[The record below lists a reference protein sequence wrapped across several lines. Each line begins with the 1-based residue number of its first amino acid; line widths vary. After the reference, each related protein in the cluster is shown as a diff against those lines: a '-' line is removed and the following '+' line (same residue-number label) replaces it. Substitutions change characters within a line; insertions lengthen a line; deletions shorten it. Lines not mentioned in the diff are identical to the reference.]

1 MFRSQSPAGLK
12 HPTAESGPMVYIM
25 HEMGPFSDP
34 DVVVFSNCDSVRLSM
49 YDGTKEWILPVKHE
63 EGHMPNAPVVFK
75 GVWDFWEA
83 RSHSYTERNWQMVNM
98 YAEGIIDGRVV
109 CSTKKMPSRR
119 STKLRLR
126 LAEKQHD
133 LVADGSDFVVVIAE
147 VTDDLGHVR
156 RLAKENIVFTVEGEG
171 KIIGDASIN
180 ANPRAVEWG
189 SAPILIRSTRK
200 AGKIKVHARVQFEG
214 TQAPTPADLEFESV
228 PASLPFCYTDEETQ
242 ARVQSVPAAGNAK
255 KQQFTE
261 EEKRKM
267 LEEVNRQQAEFGIE
281 K

>member
-1 MFRSQSPAGLK
+1 
-12 HPTAESGPMVYIM
+12 M

-49 YDGTKEWILPVKHE
+49 YDGTKEWVLPVKHE
-63 EGHMPNAPVVFK
+63 KGHLPNAPVVFK
-75 GVWDFWEA
+75 NVWDFWEA

-133 LVADGSDFVVVIAE
+133 LIADGSDFVVVIAE

-156 RLAKENIVFTVEGEG
+156 RLAKDNIVFRVEGEG
-171 KIIGDASIN
+171 EIVGDASIN

-189 SAPILIRSTRK
+189 SAPLLVRSTRK
-200 AGKIKVHARVQFEG
+200 AGKIKVYAHVQFEG
-214 TQAPTPADLEFESV
+214 TQAPTPAELEFESV
-228 PASLPFCYTDEETQ
+228 PARMPFCYSEEE
-242 ARVQSVPAAGNAK
+242 AAAKVQTSQPTTGTR

-267 LEEVNRQQAEFGIE
+267 LEEVDRQQSEFGIQE
-281 K
+281 